1 MHGGAAGSGGPKGE
15 KNGRFTVG
23 RFTSDAKARR
33 REAREVLNH
42 IRQLVSAIES

>member
-23 RFTSDAKARR
+23 RFTYEAKARR
-33 REAREVLNH
+33 REARELLGV
-42 IRQLVSAIES
+42 IRKLIRMD